1 MAYINFQPS
10 DHFNTKE
17 YTGTGAE
24 HAITG
29 IGFQPDFVWHK
40 RSDSTSDHHLYD
52 SIRGATYKF
61 QVESGVSNVDAQSL
75 KSFDSDGFTLGT
87 NTASN
92 ASGGTFQ
99 AWTWKAAGSNASNG
113 DGDITSTV
121 RANTTAGF
129 SIVSYTGTGST
140 ATVGHGLGVAP
151 KVILIKG
158 RSHSGVWNYY
168 NEALGNANRC
178 TLNSSGAATSSSYMN
193 STSPTNQVFT
203 VVNDTDV
210 GTSGYTYMAYCFAD
224 VKGHSRSGL
233 YYGNGNSN
241 GPYVYLGFK
250 PKFILTKN
258 RNRNENWTI
267 HDNNMESHYNPNK
280 TKISPNDT
288 SAKNQNNA
296 FEMNFFSNGFKIITT
311 DTALNQNGEGY
322 LYLAFAEEPLVA
334 SNEVPATA
342 R

>member
-1 MAYINFQPS
+1 
-10 DHFNTKE
+10 
-17 YTGTGAE
+17 
-24 HAITG
+24 
-29 IGFQPDFVWHK
+29 
-40 RSDSTSDHHLYD
+40 
-52 SIRGATYKF
+52 
-61 QVESGVSNVDAQSL
+61 
-75 KSFDSDGFTLGT
+75 
-87 NTASN
+87 
-92 ASGGTFQ
+92 
-99 AWTWKAAGSNASNG
+99 
-113 DGDITSTV
+113 
-121 RANTTAGF
+121 
-129 SIVSYTGTGST
+129 
-140 ATVGHGLGVAP
+140 
-151 KVILIKG
+151 
-158 RSHSGVWNYY
+158 
-168 NEALGNANRC
+168 
-178 TLNSSGAATSSSYMN
+178 MN
-193 STSPTNQVFT
+193 NTSPTNQVFT

-250 PKFILTKN
+250 PKFILIKN
-258 RNRNENWTI
+258 QNRNENWTI

>member
-1 MAYINFQPS
+1 MAYITFQPS
-10 DHFNTKE
+10 DHFNTKQ

-61 QVESGVSNVDAQSL
+61 QVESGASNQDAQSL

-87 NTASN
+87 NSSSN
-92 ASGGTFQ
+92 ANSGTFVS
-99 AWTWKAAGSNASNG
+99 WNWKAAGSNASNS
-113 DGDITSTV
+113 DGSITSSI

-158 RSHSGVWNYY
+158 RSNSGAWQYY
-168 NEALGNANRC
+168 NEALGNANKC
-178 TLNSSGAATSSSYMN
+178 LLNSSGAAISSGYMN
-193 STSPTNQVFT
+193 NTSPTSSVFT
-203 VVNDTDV
+203 VVNDSDV
-210 GTSGYTYMAYCFAD
+210 GTSGYTYIAYCFAD
-224 VKGHSRSGL
+224 IKGHSKSGN
-233 YYGNGNSN
+233 YNGNSN
-241 GPYVYLGFK
+241 TNGAFIYCGFK
-250 PKFILTKN
+250 PKFILIKN

-267 HDNNMESHYNPNK
+267 HDNNMDADYNVNQ
-280 TKISPNDT
+280 TKVSPNDT
-288 SAKNQNNA
+288 GAKSSNA
-296 FEMNFFSNGFKIITT
+296 AFKMDFLANGFKIRTT

-322 LYLAFAEEPLVA
+322 LYLAFAEEPLVS
-334 SNEVPATA
+334 SNNIPATA